1 MALVIKNP
9 PANAGYIRGAGSIPG
24 LERSPGG
31 GHSNPLQYFSSIVA
45 WRIPKTGKPGGSH
58 FLGHDWSDLACMQDL
73 KIFFEDE
80 IAFAFNLL
88 LVLQI
93 CHTMFSGRMVLGFVY
108 IDKTLPS

>member
-58 FLGHDWSDLACMQDL
+58 FIGHD
-73 KIFFEDE
+73 
-80 IAFAFNLL
+80 
-88 LVLQI
+88 
-93 CHTMFSGRMVLGFVY
+93 
-108 IDKTLPS
+108 

>member
-1 MALVIKNP
+1 
-9 PANAGYIRGAGSIPG
+9 
-24 LERSPGG
+24 
-31 GHSNPLQYFSSIVA
+31 
-45 WRIPKTGKPGGSH
+45 
-58 FLGHDWSDLACMQDL
+58 MQDL

-93 CHTMFSGRMVLGFVY
+93 GHTMFSGRMVLGFVY